1 MFEFLPGDV
10 VKVVK
15 TLYAHY
21 GVVGHGGLILELSG
35 DRAKEVATAAVRLS
49 SPEHFSGG
57 GAIEFVYRP
66 SATELEG
73 FWTRLTHVLGRRGY
87 SLTSANCEHMAWWVA
102 TGRWRSTQVTTAA
115 MIAGAALLWHLLPEG
130 EEE

>member
-1 MFEFLPGDV
+1 MFEFFPGDV

-21 GVVGHGGLILELSG
+21 GVVAHGGLILELSG
-35 DRAKEVATAAVRLS
+35 DRAKDIATASVRLS
-49 SPEHFSGG
+49 APENFSSGG
-57 GAIEFVYRP
+57 TIEFVYRP

-73 FWTRLTHVLGRRGY
+73 FFDRLAQALGRKGY
-87 SLTSANCEHMAWWVA
+87 SLTAANCEHMAWWVA

-115 MIAGAALLWHLLPEG
+115 VVAGAALLWHLLPEG

>member
-1 MFEFLPGDV
+1 MLELAPGDV
-10 VKVVK
+10 VKVAK

-21 GVVGHGGLILELSG
+21 GVVAHGGLILELSG

-49 SPEHFSGG
+49 GPAHFANGG
-57 GAIEFVYRP
+57 TIEFVYRP
-66 SATELEG
+66 SATELDG
-73 FWTRLTHVLGRRGY
+73 FWNRLTQVLGRKGY

-115 MIAGAALLWHLLPEG
+115 VVAGAALLWHLLPEG